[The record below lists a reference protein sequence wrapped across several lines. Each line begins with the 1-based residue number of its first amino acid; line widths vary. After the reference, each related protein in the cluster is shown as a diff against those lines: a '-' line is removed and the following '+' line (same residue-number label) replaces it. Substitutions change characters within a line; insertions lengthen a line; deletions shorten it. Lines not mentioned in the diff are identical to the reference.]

1 MIEIDV
7 VELEKLIS
15 GLENEISDYEKNVN
29 QINLNNI
36 TFFMKFFSNI

>member
-29 QINLNNI
+29 Q
-36 TFFMKFFSNI
+36 KKKQ